1 MYIDIIYYA
10 FVENG
15 VENGEREQEERNGGI
30 SMKRI
35 GAILIGL
42 ALVAR
47 VVPVWADTSPNESTL
62 EQIGYGTG
70 SVVGSAVYFPVKA
83 SFCALG
89 GLSSI
94 YTSLFVGPKTTHEVL
109 SLSCRGNWAVS
120 PHHLKGEES
129 LTFIGDVPG
138 DATPPAP
145 APAVEPEVGQ

>member
-1 MYIDIIYYA
+1 MKK
-10 FVENG
+10 
-15 VENGEREQEERNGGI
+15 
-30 SMKRI
+30 KRI
-35 GAILIGL
+35 AAILIGL
-42 ALVAR
+42 ALVAL
-47 VVPVWADTSPNESTL
+47 VVPAWADTSPDESTL
-62 EQIGYGTG
+62 EQIGIGTG

-109 SLSCRGNWAVS
+109 SLSCRGNWVVS

-138 DATPPAP
+138 DAAP
-145 APAVEPEVGQ
+145 SAPNVEPEAGGPQ

>member
-47 VVPVWADTSPNESTL
+47 VVPVWADTSPNEGTL

-83 SFCALG
+83 SFCILG

-120 PHHLKGEES
+120 TQHLKGEES

-138 DATPPAP
+138 DAPPSAP
-145 APAVEPEVGQ
+145 NVEPEAGPQ

>member
-1 MYIDIIYYA
+1 
-10 FVENG
+10 
-15 VENGEREQEERNGGI
+15 
-30 SMKRI
+30 MKRI
-35 GAILIGL
+35 AAILIGL

-47 VVPVWADTSPNESTL
+47 VAPVWADTSSNESTL

-83 SFCALG
+83 SFCILG

-138 DATPPAP
+138 DALPSASS
-145 APAVEPEVGQ
+145 VEPEAGPQ

>member
-1 MYIDIIYYA
+1 M
-10 FVENG
+10 
-15 VENGEREQEERNGGI
+15 EQEERKGGI
-30 SMKRI
+30 SMKKKRI
-35 GAILIGL
+35 TAILIGL
-42 ALVAR
+42 ALVAL
-47 VVPVWADTSPNESTL
+47 VVPVWADTGPDESTL
-62 EQIGYGTG
+62 EQIGIGTG

-83 SFCALG
+83 SFCILG

-138 DATPPAP
+138 DALPSASS
-145 APAVEPEVGQ
+145 VEPEAGPQ

>member
-1 MYIDIIYYA
+1 
-10 FVENG
+10 
-15 VENGEREQEERNGGI
+15 
-30 SMKRI
+30 MKRI

-42 ALVAR
+42 TLVAQA
-47 VVPVWADTSPNESTL
+47 VPAWADPSPDESTL

-83 SFCALG
+83 SFCILG

-109 SLSCRGNWAVS
+109 SLTCRGNWAVS

-138 DATPPAP
+138 DAAP
-145 APAVEPEVGQ
+145 SAPNVEPEAGGPQ

>member
-1 MYIDIIYYA
+1 MKK
-10 FVENG
+10 
-15 VENGEREQEERNGGI
+15 
-30 SMKRI
+30 KRI
-35 GAILIGL
+35 AAILIGL
-42 ALVAR
+42 ALMAQ
-47 VVPVWADTSPNESTL
+47 VVPVWADTSPDEGTL

-83 SFCALG
+83 SFCILG

-120 PHHLKGEES
+120 PHHLKGEEA

-138 DATPPAP
+138 DALPSASS
-145 APAVEPEVGQ
+145 VEPEAGPQ